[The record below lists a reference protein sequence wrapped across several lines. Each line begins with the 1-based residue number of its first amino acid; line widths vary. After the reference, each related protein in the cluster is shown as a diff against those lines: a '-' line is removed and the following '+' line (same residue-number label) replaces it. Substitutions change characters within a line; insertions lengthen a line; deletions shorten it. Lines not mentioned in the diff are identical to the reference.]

1 MSNLKRVKV
10 ILSSLE
16 RQGAQLKATK
26 KGWFI
31 MFPNGSSATVH
42 KSESDPRAEANT
54 RSRVLRAGL
63 TWPFDGERGNNAPNA
78 HKRR

>member
-16 RQGAQLKATK
+16 RQGALLKATK

-31 MFPNGSSATVH
+31 MFPNGSSTTVH

-63 TWPFDGERGNNAPNA
+63 KWPFDGEN
-78 HKRR
+78 RRH